1 MIFIKKNRTKYPV
14 INSPVSKLFLVE
26 LQEKYPRG
34 FLLNNGKKLELI
46 TSNTNVSRFDVSID
60 FWNSAK
66 VLGLIIGM
74 YYIFTLKQRVK
85 KKVNESLYNSSERLK
100 NLRQDLKNKKK
111 RIIINE
117 DPSFYS
123 NEEE

>member
-14 INSPVSKLFLVE
+14 INSPISKLFLVE
-26 LQEKYPRG
+26 LQQKYPRG
-34 FLLNNGKKLELI
+34 FLLNNGKKIELI

-66 VLGLIIGM
+66 ALGLIVGM
-74 YYIFTLKQRVK
+74 YYVFTLKKRVK
-85 KKVNESLYNSSERLK
+85 KKVNDTLHNTEQRLK
-100 NLRQDLKNKKK
+100 DLREELNKKK
-111 RIIINE
+111 KRVIIND

-123 NEEE
+123 DEEE